1 MAKKIKKAVKAVK
14 AWDKRNTTFHSST
27 YMLLFV
33 TSSMA
38 YLSLLQQ
45 AIVNIKVI

>member
-1 MAKKIKKAVKAVK
+1 MSKKLKKIIKSIKK
-14 AWDKRNTTFHSST
+14 WDKRNTSFHSST
-27 YMLLFV
+27 YMLLFI

-45 AIVNIKVI
+45 AMSKL